1 MVSGAT
7 LNRSVHGW
15 PLFFPVLS
23 RMIIVRSTNKTF
35 EKDFEMVRQLRL
47 LAAFFL
53 AYVLGGFVFQF
64 LVGLV
69 A

>member
-1 MVSGAT
+1 MST
-7 LNRSVHGW
+7 PNQSVAEW
-15 PLFFPVLS
+15 PLFFPVLL
-23 RMIIVRSTNKTF
+23 RMIIVRSISKTF

>member
-1 MVSGAT
+1 
-7 LNRSVHGW
+7 
-15 PLFFPVLS
+15 
-23 RMIIVRSTNKTF
+23 MIIVRSTNKTF